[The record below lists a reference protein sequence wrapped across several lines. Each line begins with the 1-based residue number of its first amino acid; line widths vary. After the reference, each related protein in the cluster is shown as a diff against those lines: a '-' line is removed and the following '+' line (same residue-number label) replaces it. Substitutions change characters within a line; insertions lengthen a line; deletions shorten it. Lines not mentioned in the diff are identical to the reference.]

1 MRYSE
6 AVQPSATV
14 VMTALASLLDVTS
27 SLLNYIINVLS
38 GVTFFPVLHRSLAG
52 TRCILPASHSP

>member
-1 MRYSE
+1 MLYSE
-6 AVQPSATV
+6 AARPSATV
-14 VMTALASLLDVTS
+14 VMIALAPLLDVTS

-38 GVTFFPVLHRSLAG
+38 GVTFFPVPHRSLTG